1 MSAIKAPISVPTCF
15 ASCSIGSP
23 TDPLPAK
30 LDAISAGGFDAIE
43 LSFPD
48 LQNFANSYF
57 KREIAEN
64 DYDDLCT
71 AGKEVKKLCAEK
83 QLKILVLQPFSN
95 FEGWPEGS
103 SERKNAFERVEGWIK
118 IMQAVGTDM
127 LQVGSSDSPSITSST
142 ETLASDLA
150 ALADLLAP
158 HSFRLAYENW
168 CWATHAPTWR
178 SVYDIVRLANRPN
191 IGLCLDTFQ
200 TAGSEWADPTTSS
213 GLLETPGVSTSQL
226 EHNFRSSLE
235 EMSKTIPP
243 EMIYFLQIS
252 DAYKMDPPM
261 DKGTDEQGLR
271 ARGRWSHDW
280 RPLPF
285 QGGYL
290 PVVEVAR
297 AVLKTGYR
305 SWFSTEVFDG
315 KEKGNMEEVAKKA
328 MKAQGKLMR
337 EAAED

>member
-1 MSAIKAPISVPTCF
+1 MSAN
-15 ASCSIGSP
+15 
-23 TDPLPAK
+23 L
-30 LDAISAGGFDAIE
+30 
-43 LSFPD
+43 
-48 LQNFANSYF
+48 
-57 KREIAEN
+57 
-64 DYDDLCT
+64 
-71 AGKEVKKLCAEK
+71 
-83 QLKILVLQPFSN
+83 
-95 FEGWPEGS
+95 
-103 SERKNAFERVEGWIK
+103 
-118 IMQAVGTDM
+118 

-200 TAGSEWADPTTSS
+200 TAGSEWADPTTTS

-226 EHNFRSSLE
+226 EHNFQKSLD
-235 EMSKTIPP
+235 EMSKTIPR

-261 DKGTDEQGLR
+261 DKGTDEHGLR

-285 QGGYL
+285 DGGYL
-290 PVVEVAR
+290 PVVEVTR

-305 SWFSTEVFDG
+305 SWFSMEIFDG
-315 KEKGNMEEVAKKA
+315 KEKGDMLEVANKA
-328 MKAQGKLMR
+328 MQAQEKLMR
-337 EAAED
+337 EASKD

>member
-1 MSAIKAPISVPTCF
+1 MSVPQDPIKVPTCY

-30 LDAISAGGFDAIE
+30 LDAISGAGFDAIE

-57 KREIAEN
+57 KKEVAEN
-64 DYDDLCT
+64 DYDSLCT
-71 AGKEVKKLCAEK
+71 AGKEVKKLCEEK
-83 QLKILVLQPFSN
+83 GLKILVLQPFSN

-103 SERKNAFERVEGWIK
+103 PERKDAFERAEGWIR
-118 IMQAVGTDM
+118 IMQAVG
-127 LQVGSSDSPSITSST
+127 SSDTPSITSSIV
-142 ETLASDLA
+142 TLATDLA

-178 SVYDIVRLANRPN
+178 SVYNIVCTANRRN

-213 GLLETPGVSTSQL
+213 GKLEAPNLSASQL
-226 EHNFRSSLE
+226 EENFKRSLE
-235 EMSKTIPP
+235 ELSKTIPP

-261 DKGTDEQGLR
+261 DKGVGKEGLR
-271 ARGRWSHDW
+271 PRGRWSHDW

-290 PVVEVAR
+290 PVVEVVK
-297 AVLKTGYR
+297 AVLATGYR
-305 SWFSTEVFDG
+305 GWFSTEVFDG
-315 KEKGNMEEVAKKA
+315 KEKGEMKQVAKKA
-328 MKAQGKLMR
+328 MEAQKRLMK
-337 EAAED
+337 EVAG